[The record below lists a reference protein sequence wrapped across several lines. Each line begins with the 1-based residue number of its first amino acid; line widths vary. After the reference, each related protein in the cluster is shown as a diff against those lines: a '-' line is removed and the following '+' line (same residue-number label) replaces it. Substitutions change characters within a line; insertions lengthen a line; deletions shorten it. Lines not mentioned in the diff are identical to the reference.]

1 MKIYSREREKFVFY
15 NLKLIFLFETQALKM
30 DAEDMKHEEGEDE
43 EHDPAQDEEAK
54 YPNLDLKTRE
64 RVKEVF

>member
-1 MKIYSREREKFVFY
+1 
-15 NLKLIFLFETQALKM
+15 M
-30 DAEDMKHEEGEDE
+30 DAEEIKQEEDAEE

-54 YPNLDLKTRE
+54 YPNLDAKTRE

>member
-1 MKIYSREREKFVFY
+1 MRGNIITAWPIVRGREGVGDWEIRE
-15 NLKLIFLFETQALKM
+15 NEEHE
-30 DAEDMKHEEGEDE
+30 EDDEHEEGEDE